1 MNDKVR
7 NALYH
12 AWSQT
17 PEGKENERTYNA
29 SYYKLHRNKIIQNVL
44 DRRKKRK
51 ESGISLFDSIVTSLD
66 DAYSARLAKNRASSK
81 LSPMEKIDYRYGGEK
96 VYDVVHTMTEAG
108 KWVINRF
115 EKTLIRDT
123 GDTYKQGFEWLKK
136 HW

>member
-17 PEGKENERTYNA
+17 PEGKENERIYNA

-66 DAYSARLAKNRASSK
+66 KAYGDKLAKTGGVDYRKSGETVYDMVHATVDIGKRFLRLFGGKTLKEASSFY
-81 LSPMEKIDYRYGGEK
+81 SR
-96 VYDVVHTMTEAG
+96 
-108 KWVINRF
+108 
-115 EKTLIRDT
+115 
-123 GDTYKQGFEWLKK
+123 GFKWLKE

>member
-7 NALYH
+7 DALYH
-12 AWSQT
+12 AWSKT

-51 ESGISLFDSIVTSLD
+51 ENGISLFDSITTSLD
-66 DAYSARLAKNRASSK
+66 KAYGNKIAKTGGVDYRKSGETVYDMIRTTIDNGKKFLKAFKDKPLKEASSFYSK
-81 LSPMEKIDYRYGGEK
+81 
-96 VYDVVHTMTEAG
+96 
-108 KWVINRF
+108 
-115 EKTLIRDT
+115 
-123 GDTYKQGFEWLKK
+123 GFKWLKE